1 MIEITFPDGAVKEY
15 KKGISPIEIARSIS
29 NSLAK
34 NLLSVSFNKKQI
46 ESSSIL

>member
-34 NLLSVSFNKKQI
+34 NLLSDVKVTVKMNQA
-46 ESSSIL
+46 L